1 MDLIDEKM
9 VERTEHP
16 AQLSLLVQYWG
27 MHYSAFIYTGRVDTL
42 PVLEMADEDM
52 PSNDTE
58 VEFSVGTV
66 TNATGAPATNPASPN
81 FRDSQEDAKMDEQ

>member
-1 MDLIDEKM
+1 MDLIDDKM

-16 AQLSLLVQYWG
+16 AQLPLLVQYWG

-42 PVLEMADEDM
+42 PVLEVADEDM

-58 VEFSVGTV
+58 GEFPVGTV